1 MPLLEIRDLHAG
13 YGDAEVLFGI
23 DLSVDRGE
31 VVAVVGSNGAGKTT
45 LLRTLSGIVTPT
57 SGQVL
62 FMDQDVSGLQ
72 PHHLVEKG
80 IVMVP
85 EGRRLFPR
93 LSVRRNLEIAAYSKR
108 ARPKLAE
115 SIRDAHTLFPI
126 LKERSDQLAG
136 TLSGGQQQMV
146 ALARGLVANPEIL
159 LVDEVS
165 LGLAPV
171 MVSRVYDAI
180 RAIRDTGMTI
190 VLVEQ
195 NVSHALSIAD
205 RAYVVRQGR
214 VALSG
219 TGKELQSNEEV
230 RDAYLGLG
238 SLEEERP

>member
-1 MPLLEIRDLHAG
+1 MSLLEVLNLHAG

-23 DLSVDRGE
+23 DLTVERGE
-31 VVAVVGSNGAGKTT
+31 VVAIVGSNGAGKTT

-57 SGQVL
+57 AGQVL
-62 FMDQDVSGLQ
+62 FMDRDVTGLQ
-72 PHHLVEKG
+72 PHMLVEEG

-108 ARPKLAE
+108 ARPKLTE
-115 SIRDAHTLFPI
+115 CLRDVHELFPI

-146 ALARGLVANPEIL
+146 ALARGLTSNPEIL
-159 LVDEVS
+159 MVDEVS

-195 NVSHALSIAD
+195 NVNQALSIAD
-205 RAYVVRQGR
+205 RAYVVQHGR
-214 VALSG
+214 IVLAG

-230 RDAYLGLG
+230 RNAYLGLEK
-238 SLEEERP
+238 LEEETS

>member
-1 MPLLEIRDLHAG
+1 MPLLEVSNLSAG

-23 DLSVDRGE
+23 DLTVDRGE
-31 VVAVVGSNGAGKTT
+31 VVAIVGSNGAGKTT

-57 SGQVL
+57 AGTVRL
-62 FMDQDVSGLQ
+62 MDEDVTGL
-72 PHHLVEKG
+72 HAHTLVEKG
-80 IVMVP
+80 IAMVP

-115 SIRDAHTLFPI
+115 SLRAAYELFPI
-126 LKERSDQLAG
+126 LQERSDQLAG

-146 ALARGLVANPEIL
+146 ALARGLTTTPEVL

-195 NVSHALSIAD
+195 NVGQALSIAD
-205 RAYVVRQGR
+205 RAYVVQQGR
-214 VALSG
+214 IALSG
-219 TGKELQSNEEV
+219 SGKELQSNEEV
-230 RDAYLGLG
+230 RRVYLGLEPA
-238 SLEEERP
+238 EEENQ